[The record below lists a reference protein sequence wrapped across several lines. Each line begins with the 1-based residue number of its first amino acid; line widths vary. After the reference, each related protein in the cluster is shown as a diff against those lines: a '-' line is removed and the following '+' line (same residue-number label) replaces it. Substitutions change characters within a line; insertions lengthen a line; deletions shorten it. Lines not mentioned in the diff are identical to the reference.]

1 MAPDPKVLFTRRW
14 MFANI
19 KSPAPFQ
26 PEKFDTVFSSQTI
39 QKHVEDLKNSID
51 IELYVSSRLLPEDF
65 YIDMEIYSHKHP
77 HIPINLSRV

>member
-1 MAPDPKVLFTRRW
+1 MSSDPKGFTRKW
-14 MFANI
+14 MLLNH
-19 KSPAPFQ
+19 KSPAPFHKS
-26 PEKFDTVFSSQTI
+26 KFDTVFSSQTI

-65 YIDMEIYSHKHP
+65 YIDLEIFSHKHP

>member
-1 MAPDPKVLFTRRW
+1 ML
-14 MFANI
+14 ANH

-26 PEKFDTVFSSQTI
+26 QAKFDTVFSNQSI
-39 QKHVEDLKNSID
+39 QKLVEDLKNSID
-51 IELYVSSRLLPEDF
+51 IELYVSARLLPEDF